1 MTRWRPRRAARQLGI
16 TSEFDP
22 SEFKPKS
29 AEYEKPQ
36 PKIQVIALPSIKDEA
51 NTDKLFLPEN
61 QQTIS
66 QTEANTA
73 LISKYAQNSDNAE
86 LMELADTLEKLFNT
100 YRARLGAYS
109 RAKLA
114 TDYLEGSEVKT
125 LGEVAAANPAE
136 ISQLIEAH
144 FNNNSDTIFISDSHA
159 LTEFA
164 LEAAKKNEAVTD
176 SKNAILVF
184 DNHPDIANDGD
195 LWKGNVFLRAVQSGN
210 ATNVTF
216 IGAMQSDSLIE
227 QANQATTG
235 KDLTNHFNQIS
246 IESITKNGKTD
257 TQKLQE
263 ALTKGVQ
270 ELSDSGI
277 QNIVFSIDIDV
288 LRSEKIGY
296 SAMEYN
302 PLTVLGYV
310 GSLDLNIEKMDKAQK
325 QTLAKRLL
333 ETPID
338 ERGRLNP
345 LRQLISTN
353 SYNAIGLS
361 LSDVTKALDVII
373 NTARKHGIAIGIK
386 LNSGGR
392 FIGDIVELS
401 GPDINGRTTK
411 ATLALANILA
421 KLTP

>member
-1 MTRWRPRRAARQLGI
+1 MSEIIGI

-29 AEYEKPQ
+29 AEYEKTQPQ
-36 PKIQVIALPSIKDEA
+36 IEVIALPSIKDEA
-51 NTDKLFLPEN
+51 NTDKLFLAEN
-61 QQTIS
+61 QQTILQAES
-66 QTEANTA
+66 NIA
-73 LISKYAQNSDNAE
+73 LISEVAINTNSVG
-86 LMELADTLEKLFNT
+86 LKKLADVLTSLFEI
-100 YRARLGAYS
+100 YRTKISAYS
-109 RAKLA
+109 EAQLA
-114 TDYLEGSEVKT
+114 TDFLEKSHIKK
-125 LGEVAAANPAE
+125 LGETDSMAPTE
-136 ISQLIEAH
+136 ICQLIEIY
-144 FNNNSDTIFISDSHA
+144 FQRSDTSIFISDSHA
-159 LTEFA
+159 QTEFA

-176 SKNAILVF
+176 SKTAILVF

-210 ATNVTF
+210 AAKVTF

-246 IESITKNGKTD
+246 IESITENGKTD

-263 ALTKGVQ
+263 ALTRGVQ

-277 QNIVFSIDIDV
+277 QNIVFSIDIDI
-288 LRSEKIGY
+288 LRSKKMGY

-310 GSLDLNIEKMDKAQK
+310 GSLDLNIEKMDEAQK
-325 QTLAKRLL
+325 QTLAKCLL

-338 ERGRLNP
+338 EKGRLNP
-345 LRQLISTN
+345 LTQLVATK
-353 SYNAIGLS
+353 SYNPVGLS
-361 LSDVTKALDVII
+361 LSDIGKSLDTIIKA
-373 NTARKHGIAIGIK
+373 AKEGGIEIGIN
-386 LNSGGR
+386 LESGGR

-401 GPDINGRTTK
+401 GPDISGKTTK
-411 ATLALANILA
+411 AALALAN
-421 KLTP
+421 KLHELSA